1 MGLTNSII
9 QTITI
14 GIDRKYI
21 VFLSLFILNPL
32 DSITFS
38 QTYICPVIGYD
49 FQKVDSDPVN
59 VLDLRHKGY
68 GFSSPLVGIKIKQR
82 LFNQLYFN
90 YYGNVTHKH
99 VRGTIRNASIPTD
112 LLLHCNYFK
121 HQFLLTYLLNS
132 KLYLGVGKSF
142 NIVNK
147 FHWEDFENCWAGGG
161 PIENFNEQG
170 WVFVIGF
177 KFNKIDFE
185 TYYFNRDYLNA
196 VDIDYTY
203 GRMFNI
209 YSIGLRVSYDFKLFN
224 GFKKKEKLDCPEFK

>member
-49 FQKVDSDPVN
+49 FQKVESDPVN

-82 LFNQLYFN
+82 LFNQFYFN
-90 YYGNVTHKH
+90 YNGDVTHKH
-99 VRGTIRNASIPTD
+99 VRGYIIGIVTQD
-112 LLLHCNYFK
+112 MLYQYNYFK
-121 HQFLLTYLLNS
+121 SQFLLSYLIND
-132 KLYLGVGKSF
+132 KLYIGTGKSF

-147 FHWEDFENCWAGGG
+147 FHYEDLENSWLRGG
-161 PIENFNEQG
+161 PIGNFKEQG

-177 KFNKIDFE
+177 KYNKIDFE
-185 TYYFNRDYLNA
+185 SYYFKRDDHPNE
-196 VDIDYTY
+196 IDFYY
-203 GRMFNI
+203 SLMYQI
-209 YSIGLRVSYDFKLFN
+209 QSIGLRVSYDFKLFN
-224 GFKKKEKLDCPEFK
+224 GFNKKEKLDCPEFK

>member
-49 FQKVDSDPVN
+49 FQKVSSDPIN
-59 VLDLRHKGY
+59 FLDLKHKG
-68 GFSSPLVGIKIKQR
+68 FKFASPLVGIKVKQI
-82 LFNQLYFN
+82 LFKQFYFN
-90 YYGNVTHKH
+90 YNGDITHKH
-99 VRGTIRNASIPTD
+99 VRGPIRNAGSPTD
-112 LLLHCNYFK
+112 MLLHCNYFK
-121 HQFLLTYLLNS
+121 NQFLLTYLLNS
-132 KLYLGVGKSF
+132 KLYLGAGKSF

-147 FHWEDFENCWAGGG
+147 FHWENLENSLSRGG
-161 PIENFNEQG
+161 PIGNFNEQG

-185 TYYFNRDYLNA
+185 TYYYKR
-196 VDIDYTY
+196 VDNTNLSD
-203 GRMFNI
+203 FQ
-209 YSIGLRVSYDFKLFN
+209 YSLMYQIQSLGLRVSYDFKLFN